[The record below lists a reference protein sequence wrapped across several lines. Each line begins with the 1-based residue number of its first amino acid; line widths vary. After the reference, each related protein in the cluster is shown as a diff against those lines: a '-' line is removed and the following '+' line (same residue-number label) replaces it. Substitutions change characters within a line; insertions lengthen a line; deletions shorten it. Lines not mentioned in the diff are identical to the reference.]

1 MVSALAV
8 HIAVNAYSIRSDHPS
23 MPSFAGARP
32 EPPRNAGPR
41 GRAHRRATPPSQP
54 SQRVVVS
61 PPAQLS
67 RPLPPFISAVLVASA
82 ESSRSLPLPPSI
94 DTVSLF

>member
-32 EPPRNAGPR
+32 EHPRKAGPR
-41 GRAHRRATPPSQP
+41 GRARGERPAPQP
-54 SQRVVVS
+54 SHRVVES

-82 ESSRSLPLPPSI
+82 ESSWSLPLPPSI